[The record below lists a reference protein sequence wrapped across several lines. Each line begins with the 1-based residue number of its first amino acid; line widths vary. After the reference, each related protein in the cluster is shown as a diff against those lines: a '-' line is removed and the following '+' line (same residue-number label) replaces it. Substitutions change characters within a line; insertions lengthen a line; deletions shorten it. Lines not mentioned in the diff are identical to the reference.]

1 MRVLIIGAGETGK
14 HLARALSKRAN
25 EVIIVDKD
33 REKCEAVATEGDV
46 MAINRDATDLRLYEE
61 DVDLRKVDV
70 LVAVTDRDEVNL
82 FVAIMAKDYGVPRV
96 IVRVK
101 DVKVASLL
109 EKSGVE
115 KAICVPYVTAKLIEG
130 MIEGKYSIAYFAP
143 TFTGNYGLASIS
155 LTESD
160 SSIGKRIEDVSLP
173 PQVKILAIFDGEELL
188 DPEEITEL
196 KPGYEIIALVR
207 GDKVKEFIEA
217 FR

>member
-1 MRVLIIGAGETGK
+1 VRVLIIGAGETGR

-33 REKCEAVATEGDV
+33 KEKCEIAASEGDV
-46 MAINRDATDLRLYEE
+46 MAINRDATDLKLYEE
-61 DVDLRKVDV
+61 DIDLRKIDV

-82 FVAIMAKDYGVPRV
+82 FVSIMAKNYGVPRV

-101 DVKVASLL
+101 DLKVASIL
-109 EKSGVE
+109 ERSGIE

-130 MIEGKYSIAYFAP
+130 IIEGKYSIASFAP
-143 TFTGNYGLASIS
+143 TFTGNYGIVSMT

-160 SSIGKRIEDVSLP
+160 SAIGKRLEDLTIPS
-173 PQVKILAIFDGEELL
+173 QARILAVFDGEDML
-188 DPEEITEL
+188 DPEEATEL

-207 GDKVKEFIEA
+207 NDKVKEFLEA